1 MIDTEFLLYLILISL
16 AVGIVVAG
24 IVCFA
29 IVRRYKKALQS
40 PIYPLEHY
48 ASLDLTHSR
57 DNFIG
62 KTVSKV
68 RVSSSSSSGRRHR

>member
-1 MIDTEFLLYLILISL
+1 MIETEFLLNLILISL
-16 AVGIVVAG
+16 VVGIVVAG

-29 IVRRYKKALQS
+29 IVKRYKKALQS

-48 ASLDLTHSR
+48 ASLDLTHRR

-62 KTVSKV
+62 KTVSRV
-68 RVSSSSSSGRRHR
+68 RVSSSSSSHRHR